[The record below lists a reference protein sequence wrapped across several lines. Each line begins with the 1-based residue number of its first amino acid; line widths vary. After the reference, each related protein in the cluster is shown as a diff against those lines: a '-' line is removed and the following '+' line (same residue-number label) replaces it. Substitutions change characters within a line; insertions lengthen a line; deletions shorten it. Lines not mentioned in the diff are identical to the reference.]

1 MAKLIPKKPGSLNNM
16 QAVARLQF
24 VRTAP
29 RKLNQILTLV
39 RRKKVLDALR
49 ELKFLPKRGAIIVA
63 KTIKS
68 AASNAGDKELKNL
81 NLRVASAW
89 VGQGPVLK
97 RMRAHA
103 MGRGA
108 TYKRKTCHL
117 TIVVSD
123 GNGKVKEEI

>member
-1 MAKLIPKKPGSLNNM
+1 MTADGPLDPGDLRAL
-16 QAVARLQF
+16 AVDLAQDPARWRPH
-24 VRTAP
+24 V
-29 RKLNQILTLV
+29 
-39 RRKKVLDALR
+39 
-49 ELKFLPKRGAIIVA
+49 

-68 AASNAGDKELKNL
+68 AAANAGDLKGVNPNL
-81 NLRVASAW
+81 FVASAW
-89 VGQGPVLK
+89 VGAGPVLK

-123 GNGKVKEEI
+123 GKGN